1 MQVLVDGSM
10 AHSQAPSDLGQG
22 YSFME
27 MQVYHLSAH
36 RRYQSIDALA
46 EHFNFALKVL
56 GRCLFRYS
64 VGNEV
69 LLQVGM
75 QPAVTHHVQALVAHA

>member
-10 AHSQAPSDLGQG
+10 AYAQAASDLGQG

-27 MQVYHLSAH
+27 MQAYHLSAH

-46 EHFNFALKVL
+46 EHFNFALKFL
-56 GRCLFRYS
+56 GRCLFHYS
-64 VGNEV
+64 VRDEE
-69 LLQVGM
+69 LLQLGM
-75 QPAVTHHVQALVAHA
+75 QSAIAHHVQALVAHA